1 MRPKRN
7 CCGNARRHRCRSLLK
22 AARGP
27 WKCRARGKRGKPKA
41 GFPLFPPA
49 LENLAKTARF
59 SHFHRPGVGRLGK
72 WKTSPRFSTFPP
84 GPRDDDDEF
93 LLFKPKPKKGSR
105 PLRGLLVLFT
115 PLSLRSSGR
124 AEPRFHA
131 HPSMLILRL
140 ENAVRLT
147 YNRLV
152 AFPCVG
158 RGSESERLT
167 IAFTPALLVS
177 SGLSSAMSRAITS
190 LSDDTFK

>member
-7 CCGNARRHRCRSLLK
+7 CCGNARRHRCRSLFK

-131 HPSMLILRL
+131 HPSIGKCLQKKKRSLGR
-140 ENAVRLT
+140 VRGAAPARADFYELT
-147 YNRLV
+147 GV
-152 AFPCVG
+152 KSACKF
-158 RGSESERLT
+158 ER
-167 IAFTPALLVS
+167 S
-177 SGLSSAMSRAITS
+177 
-190 LSDDTFK
+190 

>member
-59 SHFHRPGVGRLGK
+59 SHFHRPGVGRLEK
-72 WKTSPRFSTFPP
+72 WKTNPRFSTFPP

-115 PLSLRSSGR
+115 PFSLRSSGR

-131 HPSMLILRL
+131 HPSIGKCSTSPVSAARSG
-140 ENAVRLT
+140 E
-147 YNRLV
+147 V
-152 AFPCVG
+152 AAP
-158 RGSESERLT
+158 RGSYSPRRG
-167 IAFTPALLVS
+167 P
-177 SGLSSAMSRAITS
+177 RTS
-190 LSDDTFK
+190 WFII